1 MTRRRFLHHAL
12 CLTGLPL
19 LVTSARADEETYAD
33 HFIIYRPWTPE
44 AASAGADVPVYLEFL
59 EITADDQLLGASSQA
74 AEAVELVTAEGEAM
88 PALPLRAATGTLALG
103 PEGPH
108 LVMRGLR
115 MDFEGLHV
123 YPLELRF
130 ARAGTIFTHIE
141 IGEE

>member
-33 HFIIYRPWTPE
+33 HFMIYRPWTPDP
-44 AASAGADVPVYLEFL
+44 AVAGSDVPVFLEFQ
-59 EITADDQLLGASSQA
+59 EITADDVLLGATSSA
-74 AEAVELVTAEGEAM
+74 AHAVEFVTAEGQTVSDI
-88 PALPLRAATGTLALG
+88 ALPAATGSLSLG
-103 PEGPH
+103 PEAIH
-108 LVMRGLR
+108 LMLRGLR
-115 MDFEGLHV
+115 MDFEWYNV